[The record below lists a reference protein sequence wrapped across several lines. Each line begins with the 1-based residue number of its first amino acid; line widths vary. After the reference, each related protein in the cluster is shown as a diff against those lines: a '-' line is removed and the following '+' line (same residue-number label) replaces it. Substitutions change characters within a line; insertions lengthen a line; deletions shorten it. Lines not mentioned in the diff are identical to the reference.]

1 MDVIWAICRRDL
13 IAAFT
18 TPLAW
23 LVLACWTALINTVFW
38 LDLHR
43 WFGSPGGSDTPLF
56 VLAMNSGVFFLTL
69 LAPAITMN
77 SFSLERVHGTMQLL
91 LTAPVRDHHLV
102 LGKFLAAFVV
112 LATLVAATAI
122 QPLTLMF
129 VSAVPVA
136 QLAAGYAGLLLACA
150 LFAGIGV
157 WISLLVDSPVAAY
170 VITFGVIAVLI
181 ILGYIGQDGALGT
194 SSRALGLSRRA
205 EPFFR
210 GEIRLGDVM
219 YFAGVAVATIVMS
232 HGVLCAR
239 RIHG

>member
-13 IAAFT
+13 VAAFN

-23 LVLACWTALINTVFW
+23 LVLACWTALIDTVFW

-43 WFGSPGGSDTPLF
+43 WYGTAGSDTPLF
-56 VLAMNSGVFFLTL
+56 VTAMNSGIFFLTL

-77 SFSLERVHGTMQLL
+77 SFSLERVQGTMQLL
-91 LTAPVRDHHLV
+91 LTAPLREHQLV
-102 LGKFLAAFVV
+102 IGKFLAAFTV

-129 VSAVPVA
+129 VSAVPMA

-150 LFAGIGV
+150 LFAGLGV

-181 ILGYIGQDGALGT
+181 ILGYLGNDGPLGVA
-194 SSRALGLSRRA
+194 SRALGLSRRA

-210 GEIRLGDVM
+210 GEIRLGDVA
-219 YFAGVAVATIVMS
+219 YFVGAALATLVMS